1 VDTPTTTTTPWV
13 ARPSTGRTVAIV
25 VLAAVMLGALIV
37 GGAVLWLDRSVDR
50 VGVDGLGERGGTTAG
65 GGDPDAEG
73 TDDDLDP
80 RALTV
85 LVLGSDSRDVLTA
98 EERRELGTGYAEGER
113 TEVIA
118 LTRLDP
124 NADEVRVLS
133 VPRDTLVERCD
144 GTSGRVNAAFTIGE
158 NEGIGGATCVV
169 ETLRDWLGVRIDHA
183 VKVDFRGFVDIVDAV
198 GGVEMFIEEPMQ
210 DRRANL
216 DLEAGCQRL
225 DGADALAFVRAR
237 HLDDDFGRIER
248 QQRFVTE
255 LRDELADQGV
265 LSDLGRLLRVAEATA
280 RAVEL
285 DDTLTIG
292 RIQQLVREHR
302 STLNGDI
309 DSRSIPGQ
317 IERIDG
323 LAFVRADEERASQ
336 LARWLVTGRDLA
348 EVRESLEDDA
358 GAEEAGGE
366 PTAEDTADEGT
377 AAPED
382 DASDGGA
389 STATGDDRDPRA
401 SC

>member
-1 VDTPTTTTTPWV
+1 VDTPTTTTPWV

-169 ETLRDWLGVRIDHA
+169 ETLREWLGVRIDHA

>member
-1 VDTPTTTTTPWV
+1 VDAPTATRWV
-13 ARPSTGRTVAIV
+13 GRPSTGRTVAIV
-25 VLAAVMLGALIV
+25 VLAALTAGALIV
-37 GGAVLWLDRSVDR
+37 AGTIWWLDASVDR
-50 VGVDGLGERGGTTAG
+50 VGVAGLGEGGAGAGRGGDAG
-65 GGDPDAEG
+65 
-73 TDDDLDP
+73 DDEEDEVDP

-85 LVLGSDSRDVLTA
+85 LVLGSDSRDVLTP

-124 NADEVRVLS
+124 TAGAVRVLS
-133 VPRDTLVERCD
+133 VPRDTLVQRCD

-158 NEGIGGATCVV
+158 TAGIGGATCVV
-169 ETLRDWLGVRIDHA
+169 ETLRDWLGVRIDHV

-198 GGVEMFIEEPMQ
+198 GGVEMLIEEPMQ
-210 DRRANL
+210 DQRANL
-216 DLEAGCQRL
+216 DLQPGCQRL

-237 HLDDDFGRIER
+237 HIDDDFGRMQR

-255 LRDELADQGV
+255 LRDELGDQGV
-265 LSDLGRLLRVAEATA
+265 LSDLPGLLRVAEATA

-292 RIQQLVREHR
+292 RIQQLVRAHR
-302 STLNGDI
+302 ETLRGDI
-309 DSRSIPGQ
+309 EGRSIPGE

-323 LAFVRADEERASQ
+323 IAFLRVDEQRASE

-348 EVRESLEDDA
+348 EVHDELLAEQGGRSGADGAGDGPDDATTEAGGDGGGA
-358 GAEEAGGE
+358 GAEPDGEDRRPAEA
-366 PTAEDTADEGT
+366 
-377 AAPED
+377 
-382 DASDGGA
+382 
-389 STATGDDRDPRA
+389 RA